1 MSKHAP
7 GNHNNYSHFD
17 SMSTKDLEE
26 ILRLDFQLPDDE
38 VSDVDAIIYITEV
51 IEKREKENPTGRF
64 TDVHAAWASFKENYL
79 PYVKEDKSLYDFED
93 LDMEEDIKQV
103 PSEKTFRPR
112 RKRRMSRAICIT
124 AVLIM
129 ILLTG
134 TLIANAFGFNLWD
147 IIAKWTKNTFTFSGS
162 MPQETLLLDVPDSNN
177 GDNFETIQQ
186 ALDHYGVTEKLSPT
200 WFPDDYLLEDIK
212 VTETPAKII
221 FTAIYIRADEE
232 ILITIETLLS
242 PFTRTYEKDSK
253 DVIIFEINGVEHFI
267 MTNLDIVNVVW
278 KHKNYECSIIG
289 NLSLEEA
296 EKMINSIYERK

>member
-1 MSKHAP
+1 
-7 GNHNNYSHFD
+7 
-17 SMSTKDLEE
+17 
-26 ILRLDFQLPDDE
+26 
-38 VSDVDAIIYITEV
+38 
-51 IEKREKENPTGRF
+51 
-64 TDVHAAWASFKENYL
+64 
-79 PYVKEDKSLYDFED
+79 
-93 LDMEEDIKQV
+93 
-103 PSEKTFRPR
+103 
-112 RKRRMSRAICIT
+112 MSRAICIT

-147 IIAKWTKNTFTFSGS
+147 TIAKWTKNTFTFSGS

-289 NLSLEEA
+289 DFTLEEA

>member
-26 ILRLDFQLPDDE
+26 ILRLDSQLSDNE
-38 VSDVDAIIYITEV
+38 ISDVDAIIYITEV

-64 TDVHAAWASFKENYL
+64 TDVHIAWTSFKENYL
-79 PYVKEDKSLYDFED
+79 PYAEENKSLYDFED
-93 LDMEEDIKQV
+93 LDMQENIKQI
-103 PSEKTFRPR
+103 SFEKFLHPR
-112 RKRRMSRAICIT
+112 RKHQMNRAICIS

-129 ILLTG
+129 ILITG
-134 TLIANAFGFNLWD
+134 TLIANAFGFDLWGT
-147 IIAKWTKNTFTFSGS
+147 IAKWTKSTFSFSGS
-162 MPQETLLLDVPDSNN
+162 VPQQTVPLDVSDSNN

-186 ALDHYGVTEKLSPT
+186 ALNHYGVTEKLSPT
-200 WFPDDYLLEDIK
+200 WFPDDYLPEDVK

-221 FTAIYIRADEE
+221 FTAAYIRADEE
-232 ILITIETLLS
+232 ILITIEILSS
-242 PFTRTYEKDSK
+242 PFTRTYEKDGK
-253 DVIIFEINGVEHFI
+253 DVIISEVNGIEHFI
-267 MTNLDIVNVVW
+267 MTNLGITSVVW